1 MSLFNFNANITL
13 GQRFGTRWGDLY
25 PFFLT
30 ADDRRRHLVVLGQT
44 GVGKST
50 ALKSL
55 IKQDILAGRGVAYI
69 DPHGEDA
76 EELLHSIPS
85 WRANDVIYFN
95 AGDFAHPM
103 AWNLLSHNRLGPAE
117 RDRVASIIVSGFEGI
132 FGDSWGPNLEY
143 VLLGCLHTLL
153 ARGQTSIL
161 GVQRLITERDYRA
174 YVLRLID
181 DPGLTLFWRHFEK
194 QEAEHKD
201 ATNSVINKVGRL
213 FLSPTLRN
221 IFGQTHNTINPRR
234 IMDERKILIV
244 NLAKGII
251 GDEAARLIGASL
263 IAQFFAA
270 ALSRADM
277 PEAARPDFSL
287 VIDEFTTF
295 GTTVIGNILSEA
307 RKYRLSVCAA
317 SQFLGQIDEATEQ
330 AIFGNVGTVLS
341 FRVGED
347 DAALLARHYGNTY
360 APQSFATLDN
370 HTVLVKQLANGIV
383 HDPFLGYM
391 APFACPKT
399 LDGKKV
405 HYLDPR
411 AVIRQS
417 RRQYTERREVVEA
430 KLARWMMKTPARE
443 ERNPKRR
450 GGVSDEILR
459 QHATVRGTKKQRNAH
474 IAGLRKLRNIPRG

>member
-1 MSLFNFNANITL
+1 MSLLPSNKHITL
-13 GQRFGTRWGDLY
+13 GQRTGVGWGDLY

-30 ADDRRRHLVVLGQT
+30 AEDRRRHLVVLGQT

-50 ALKSL
+50 LLKSL
-55 IKQDILAGRGVAYI
+55 IKQDILAGRGVAYV
-69 DPHGEDA
+69 DPHGQDA
-76 EELLHSIPS
+76 EELLRAIPS

-174 YVLRLID
+174 HVLRLID

-213 FLSPTLRN
+213 FLSPTLRS
-221 IFGQTHNTINPRR
+221 IFGQTHNTIDPRR
-234 IMDERKILIV
+234 IMDERKILVV

-270 ALSRADM
+270 ALSRADT

-295 GTTVIGNILSEA
+295 GTMVVGNILSEA
-307 RKYRLSVCAA
+307 RKYRLSLSLA
-317 SQFLGQIDEATEQ
+317 SQFLGTIDEATEQ

-360 APQSFATLDN
+360 APQSFSTLDN
-370 HTVLVKQLANGIV
+370 HTVLVKQLLGGNV
-383 HDPFLGYM
+383 QDPFLGYT
-391 APFACPKT
+391 APFACPDT
-399 LDGKKV
+399 IDGKQV
-405 HYLDPR
+405 HYLHPR
-411 AVIRQS
+411 DLIRQS
-417 RRQYTERREVVEA
+417 RRQYTERREIVEA

-443 ERNPKRR
+443 DRNPKGR
-450 GGVSDEILR
+450 GRVSDETLR
-459 QHATVRGTKKQRNAH
+459 RHAVVRVDKKQKSARD
-474 IAGLRKLRNIPRG
+474 AGLRKLKDILRG